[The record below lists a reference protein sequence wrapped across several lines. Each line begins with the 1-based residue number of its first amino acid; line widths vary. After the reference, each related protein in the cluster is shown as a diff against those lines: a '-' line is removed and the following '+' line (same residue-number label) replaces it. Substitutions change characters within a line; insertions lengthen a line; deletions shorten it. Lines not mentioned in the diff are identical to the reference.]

1 MTNDRPTLAML
12 IVGTVIFVTVT
23 AAWLFAE
30 FHQIGT
36 GALLAFAVPVVGALF
51 IGHQLG
57 ATATAAQQAASQ
69 TNGALDARI
78 KAGATAALAER
89 DATRTMQ
96 AQQQIQPAA
105 SGVLVVGSESEAD
118 GTES

>member
-1 MTNDRPTLAML
+1 ML
-12 IVGTVIFVTVT
+12 ILGTIIFVTVT

-30 FHQIGT
+30 FHHIGT

-69 TNGALDARI
+69 TNGGLDARI

-96 AQQQIQPAA
+96 AQQSQPAA

>member
-1 MTNDRPTLAML
+1 MNNDRPTLAML
-12 IVGTVIFVTVT
+12 IVGTIIFVTVT

-30 FHQIGT
+30 FHHIAT

-57 ATATAAQQAASQ
+57 VTATAAQQAASQ

-96 AQQQIQPAA
+96 AQQSQPTA
-105 SGVLVVGSESEAD
+105 SGVLVVGSEPEAD

>member
-1 MTNDRPTLAML
+1 MNNDRPTLAML
-12 IVGTVIFVTVT
+12 IVGTIIFVTVT

-30 FHQIGT
+30 FNHIGT

-96 AQQQIQPAA
+96 AQQSQSTA
-105 SGVLVVGSESEAD
+105 SGVLVVGSEPEAD